1 MKNVNV
7 IETQE
12 AEFSLELTH
21 TNVRGS
27 QWTKNGVEIIPSD
40 KYEITMDGML
50 HTLKIKNCHTQD
62 ESVYAF
68 KLGKLSANARLNVD
82 SKCKCI

>member
-12 AEFSLELTH
+12 AEFNLELTH
-21 TNVRGS
+21 EDVKGS

-40 KYEITMDGML
+40 KYEITMDGTM
-50 HTLKIKNCHTQD
+50 HTLKIKNCNPQD

-82 SKCKCI
+82 SK